1 MSDERF
7 EKFNEARRH
16 RSPKAEDQLKSKKI
30 QFSMTE
36 KRYEEMKRLQKLLG
50 KNTLTSTL
58 EHFIDL
64 GIERAYE
71 ELEHVRGH

>member
-1 MSDERF
+1 MPENDRF
-7 EKFNEARRH
+7 EKFEQKKQRT
-16 RSPKAEDQLKSKKI
+16 PKAQEELKSKKI

-36 KRYEEMKRLQKLLG
+36 KRYEEMKRLQKLMG

-71 ELEHVRGH
+71 ELENVRER